1 MFGALYAIIVMFAS
15 LYLWGVILFKWPLK
29 IWAKWVKRTSG
40 SQTQTGKQTFD
51 KICAVC
57 LHSCAEMERFK
68 DENEVYFHK
77 ACLSKAYTYG
87 SKPKRLTVKDLGD
100 CPYSFEVQRNIAR
113 INFQNFFRDY
123 IANLNIKDFEY
134 GNFQFR
140 GTEAEERARS
150 SRKLADFQLK
160 LYKGCYEKANLVPFP
175 MLDEVIE
182 DFFSD
187 ESQSITEFLPKGS
200 GLRRSHFELSREE
213 SLFMKLGPVI
223 HFFLWL
229 GMSVATFFFVVIHSK
244 GLF

>member
-1 MFGALYAIIVMFAS
+1 MC
-15 LYLWGVILFKWPLK
+15 
-29 IWAKWVKRTSG
+29 R
-40 SQTQTGKQTFD
+40 
-51 KICAVC
+51 C
-57 LHSCAEMERFK
+57 
-68 DENEVYFHK
+68 
-77 ACLSKAYTYG
+77 
-87 SKPKRLTVKDLGD
+87 
-100 CPYSFEVQRNIAR
+100 FEVQRNIAR

-123 IANLNIKDFEY
+123 ISNLNIKDFEY